1 MPRYSGRRMVKPVLG
16 LDIGGVLVDRLAEGE
31 DTSFFGSRPME
42 TPAVDG
48 AVEAVE
54 RLLSAFD
61 SRVHIVSKA
70 GPRIAALSRQWLAE
84 QSMLPLPLL
93 GSQVH
98 FVRDR
103 VDKAPICRRLGV
115 THFVDDRLSVL
126 NHLADVDRRV
136 LFTGG
141 LGVHPAP
148 PRESV
153 PVGIA
158 VMSSWPETVRYLLDS
173 LKGYAGTR

>member
-1 MPRYSGRRMVKPVLG
+1 MIVPRYSGRRTVQPVLG

-48 AVEAVE
+48 AGEAVE
-54 RLLSAFD
+54 RLLAAFD
-61 SRVHIVSKA
+61 CRVHIVSKA
-70 GPRIAALSRQWLAE
+70 GPRIATLSRQWLAE
-84 QSMLPLPLL
+84 QEMLPGPLL
-93 GSQVH
+93 ESQVH

-103 VDKAPICRRLGV
+103 ADKAPICRRLGV

-148 PRESV
+148 PMGSV
-153 PVGIA
+153 PVSVA
-158 VMSSWPETVRYLLDS
+158 MEKSPLVAM
-173 LKGYAGTR
+173 